1 MQVVHTIADL
11 RAALA
16 PFDAPAFVPTMG
28 NLHEGHI
35 ALVKQAK
42 NLGDVTVASIFV
54 NRLQFAPHEDFDT
67 YPRTLEAD
75 CEKLA
80 AQGCDIVFAP
90 SEKDLY
96 PEPQGYKV
104 FPPTELAD
112 ILEGHF
118 RPGFFVGVC
127 TVVMKLFQCALA
139 QGKGPRTAVFGKK
152 DYQQLMV
159 IRHMVRQFAL
169 PITVVGGDTCRADDG
184 LALSSRNGYLSAAER
199 QEAVQ
204 LSLALKALAREA
216 LTTGTDLH
224 QLEAKAR
231 ETLDARGWAS
241 DYLTVRR
248 RSDLLPPTPD
258 QRQAGELVVL
268 GASRLGKTRL
278 IDNLEF

>member
-11 RAALA
+11 RAALSGH
-16 PFDAPAFVPTMG
+16 DAPAFVPTMG

-42 NLGDVTVASIFV
+42 GLGDVTVASIFV

-80 AQGCDIVFAP
+80 AQGCDVVFAP
-90 SEKDLY
+90 SEKNLY
-96 PEPQGYKV
+96 PDPQGYKV
-104 FPPTELAD
+104 HPPTELAD

-127 TVVMKLFQCALA
+127 TVVMKLFQCALS

-159 IRHMVRQFAL
+159 IRRMVQQFAM
-169 PITVVGGDTCRADDG
+169 PIDVVGGDTCRADDG

-216 LTTGTDLH
+216 LTTGTDLPR
-224 QLEAKAR
+224 LEAKAR

-248 RSDLLPPTPD
+248 RSDLLPPSPE